1 MDEEKLKAIMNFST
15 AMEQMVV
22 DISVG
27 MREEHGI
34 DVATSVLINVATT
47 MLAEVMVMAPAA
59 TRQLIAEAIEHE
71 ITIKIAEAKAARE
84 ADKAVDTAMSRAK
97 AGQMTCYPDNPTK
110 H

>member
-1 MDEEKLKAIMNFST
+1 MDEKKVKAIMNFST
-15 AMEQMVV
+15 AMEQMIV

-47 MLAEVMVMAPAA
+47 MLAEVMVMAPEAS
-59 TRQLIAEAIEHE
+59 RQLIAEAIEHE
-71 ITIKIAEAKAARE
+71 ITIKIGEAKAVRE
-84 ADKAVDTAMSRAK
+84 VDKAVDTVITRAK
-97 AGQMTCYPDNPTK
+97 AGQMTCYPDKPTK